1 MENLPKNVI
10 NKIMLFLSTPTADIV
25 KHSFIFDF
33 MALRLEKHRRR
44 IRGSA
49 FSCGLTDT
57 WIKHRFFRPRQ
68 FTITPEGQRSTKLT
82 LEDGDYNEYVAAY
95 LHSSRVQD
103 IGPRDLYPTWRI
115 KGNRFKWLSMA
126 HPEREEPE
134 SGTESDSDSD
144 WEPPSETPSE
154 LDSDSDDFDLDSE
167 DSNHRNVRRVR

>member
-25 KHSFIFDF
+25 KNAYIFDV
-33 MALRLEKHRRR
+33 MALRLEKHRRK

-82 LEDGDYNEYVAAY
+82 LEDEDYIEYMAAY

-103 IGPRDLYPTWRI
+103 IGPRDLYPTWHI
-115 KGNRFKWLSMA
+115 KSNKFKWQPMEHENL
-126 HPEREEPE
+126 EPE

-144 WEPPSETPSE
+144 WEPPSEKVSR
-154 LDSDSDDFDLDSE
+154 SSVF
-167 DSNHRNVRRVR
+167 RRR

>member
-25 KHSFIFDF
+25 KNAYIFDV
-33 MALRLEKHRRR
+33 MALRLEKHRRK

-82 LEDGDYNEYVAAY
+82 LEDEDYIEYMAAY

-103 IGPRDLYPTWRI
+103 IGPRDLYPTWHI
-115 KGNRFKWLSMA
+115 KSNKFKWQPMEHENL
-126 HPEREEPE
+126 EPE

-144 WEPPSETPSE
+144 WEPPSDTDSGSSDYD
-154 LDSDSDDFDLDSE
+154 LDSD